1 MNIARFRVLLVEDNL
16 QDARLIQQI
25 LKRYRLAQFEVGC
38 AGTTT
43 ECDLLVRLE
52 PPDIVLLD
60 HGLPGENGLSFLRR
74 FSLMPHMPPVILLTG
89 NDDESMAVES
99 IRLGAY
105 DFYPKNAIDSET
117 LGRVVHLTVE
127 RYRLDRALQRGNE
140 QVIFALA
147 DAVDSKDSVTGGHLL
162 RLEAYADRLGRHLG
176 LPEHDLM
183 ILQYGAILHDI
194 GKISVNESILSKPA
208 DLTEQEW
215 VEMRKHPLTGERIC
229 APLRFSD
236 EISRVIRHHHER
248 WDGKG
253 YVDGLA
259 GEEIPLL
266 ARVISIVDSFDAMT
280 SDRPYRKSIGLE
292 AAIDQLKIEAGTQW
306 DPNLVAAFLEIARNA
321 HREINLSR
329 ELAQRIA
336 AGQTAAA

>member
-1 MNIARFRVLLVEDNL
+1 MSSAKFQVLVVEDNV
-16 QDARLIQQI
+16 QDARLIHQI
-25 LKRYRLAQFEVGC
+25 LRRYRLAEFVVGF
-38 AGTTT
+38 ASSTS
-43 ECDLLVRLE
+43 ECDAIVRLE
-52 PPDIVLLD
+52 TPDVVLLD
-60 HGLPGENGLSFLRR
+60 HGLPGENGLAFLSR

-105 DFYPKNAIDSET
+105 DFYPKNAISSET
-117 LGRVVHLTVE
+117 LGRAVHLTVE

-147 DAVDSKDSVTGGHLL
+147 DAVDSKDSVTGGHLH
-162 RLEAYADRLGRHLG
+162 RLGAYADRLGRHLSLG
-176 LPEHDLM
+176 DHDLM

-194 GKISVNESILSKPA
+194 GKISVTESILCKPNE
-208 DLTEQEW
+208 LTEQEW

-236 EISRVIRHHHER
+236 EFSRIIRHHHER

-259 GEEIPLL
+259 GTDIPML

-280 SDRPYRKSIGLE
+280 SNRPYRLALPLGE
-292 AAIDQLKIEAGTQW
+292 AIENLRAGAGSQW
-306 DPNLVAAFLEIARNA
+306 DPNIVDAFLEIV
-321 HREINLSR
+321 
-329 ELAQRIA
+329 LATHEDIHEGQQIA
-336 AGQTAAA
+336 AA